1 MRLFTV
7 FGPSQSGKTTLVEA
21 LAALETH
28 APRRFEVPG
37 VATASRFGFMGED
50 WTAID
55 VAGGTENLAAAGPA
69 LAASDAAI
77 LCAPADADAAVLS
90 APFLRMADAAGTPV
104 LIFVNGVDRASDRI
118 SAVVA
123 ALQAYAR
130 HHVVLRQIPLRSGDG
145 ITGAVDLISERAWQ
159 YREGEPS
166 ALIELP
172 PEALSREQGARTEL
186 LESFADFDDALL
198 EQLIEDRKPMTG
210 EVYDVASRTMQ
221 HADLIPAVIGS
232 AVHRNG
238 ILRLMKLLRHE
249 APEVGI
255 ARDRLSRAGDA
266 VALGVVGDVIK
277 HLGKAVVIRALG
289 DGVAQGERLGGASVG
304 ALVDLDARTQIP
316 QMRPGEVGMTVKSD
330 HLSLG
335 RAYTPDGNVALPD
348 WTRPHAPRFRRMLIP
363 LHERDEARLSTA
375 IERLAEVDPGLAYEQ
390 DERSGHFILAAQG
403 PQHLRRLADKL
414 AGGFGIELE
423 QSPVPPSLRETVRAP
438 VEWHHRHRKQTG
450 GAGQFAD
457 VVIDLVPQQRGD
469 GFRFEEQVK
478 GGAVPRNHIPAVEA
492 GVRDALL
499 EGPGG
504 HPVVDVSVVLKDGK
518 SHSVDSSDFAFR
530 TAGKNAVREAMA
542 SVGTITLQPIM
553 RVRISAPSVFAGGLV
568 PTISGLKGQVL
579 GFDADPE
586 ATGWDTFDCLLP
598 MAAED
603 ALFNALASATRGT
616 AWYAAVFDH
625 YQEMRH
631 DDIAA
636 FEAAHAAR
644 A

>member
-37 VATASRFGFMGED
+37 VATATRFGFMGED

-55 VAGGTENLAAAGPA
+55 VAGGGENLVTAGPA
-69 LAASDAAI
+69 LAASDAVI

-123 ALQAYAR
+123 ALQTYSR
-130 HHVVLRQIPLRSGDG
+130 HHVVLRQIPLRSGG
-145 ITGAVDLISERAWQ
+145 EITGAVDLISERAWQ

-166 ALIELP
+166 ALVELP
-172 PEALSREQGARTEL
+172 REMLTREQGARTEL
-186 LESFADFDDALL
+186 LESLADFDDTLL
-198 EQLIEDRKPMTG
+198 EQLIEDQRPMTG
-210 EVYDVASRTMQ
+210 AVYDVASRTMQ
-221 HADLIPAVIGS
+221 HADLVPAVIGS
-232 AVHRNG
+232 AAHRNG

-249 APEVGI
+249 APEVDA
-255 ARDRLSRAGDA
+255 ARERLSGGRDTVA
-266 VALGVVGDVIK
+266 VGVVGDVIK
-277 HLGKAVVIRALG
+277 HLGKAVLIRALG
-289 DGVAQGERLGGASVG
+289 DGAAQGERLGGASVG
-304 ALVDLDARTQIP
+304 GLVDLDARSQIP
-316 QMRPGEVGMTVKSD
+316 RRQPGEVGLTIKSD

-335 RAYTPDGNVALPD
+335 RVYTADGSVALPD
-348 WTRPHAPRFRRMLIP
+348 WTRPHTPAFRRMLTP
-363 LHERDEARLSTA
+363 VHDRDEARLSTA
-375 IERLAEVDPGLAYEQ
+375 LERLAEIDPGLAYEQ
-390 DERSGHFILAAQG
+390 DERSGHFVLAAQG
-403 PQHLRRLADKL
+403 PQHLRRLVDKL
-414 AGGFGIELE
+414 EGGFGIALE
-423 QSPVPPSLRETVRAP
+423 HASVPASLRETVRAP

-457 VVIDLVPQQRGD
+457 VVIDLAPQQRGD

-478 GGAVPRNHIPAVEA
+478 GGSVPRNYIPAVEA
-492 GVRDALL
+492 GVREALA

-504 HPVVDVSVVLKDGK
+504 HPVVDVRVVLKDGK

-542 SVGTITLQPIM
+542 EVGTITLQPIL
-553 RVRISAPSVFAGGLV
+553 RVRISVPSVFAGGLV
-568 PTISGLKGQVL
+568 PTVSGLKGQVL
-579 GFDADPE
+579 GFDAD
-586 ATGWDTFDCLLP
+586 AAAAGWDVFDCLLP
-598 MAAED
+598 MTAGD

-616 AWYAAVFDH
+616 AWYDAVFDH
-625 YQEMRH
+625 YQEMRQ

-636 FEAAHAAR
+636 FEAAQMAR